1 MVIEVVGPAGVGKS
15 ALVSELTKLGGAVRA
30 GVWNLPRRLLAR
42 SAIASA
48 GALAG
53 LWRDGG
59 RVNVAKQVVR
69 LSALERRV
77 AELAT
82 RRPEPVVLDEG
93 PVFALAWF
101 HVFAD
106 RQPGQGRLAAWRSG
120 ATARWAAALDAI
132 VWLDAPDP
140 VLLQRLRRRSKPRDV
155 FAHMTDPDILELQAA
170 YRAAFREVIAAL
182 TGATGARLLTFDA
195 EHAPADQLA
204 HAVAAAC
211 GGAFRG
217 N

>member
-15 ALVSELTKLGGAVRA
+15 ALVSELTKLGGVVRA
-30 GVWNLPRRLLAR
+30 GVWNLPRHLLAR
-42 SAIASA
+42 GAISSA
-48 GALAG
+48 GAIAG
-53 LWRDGG
+53 LWRDSG

-77 AELAT
+77 AELADGRT
-82 RRPEPVVLDEG
+82 GSVVLDEG

-106 RQPGQGRLAAWRSG
+106 RQRGPRPLAAWRRG
-120 ATARWAAALDAI
+120 ATERWATALDAI

-140 VLLQRLRRRSKPRDV
+140 VLLERLRRRSKPRDV
-155 FAHMTDPDILELQAA
+155 FAGMTDPDILDLQTA
-170 YRAAFREVIAAL
+170 YRAAFREVIGAL
-182 TGATGARLLTFDA
+182 TGATGAQLLSLDA
-195 EHAPADQLA
+195 EHTPADQLA
-204 HAVAAAC
+204 RAVAAAC
-211 GGAFRG
+211 AGGFRG